1 MTLMRW
7 NPIKDLLAIQE
18 EMNKLFDEKLDKFS
32 GEGTLQERI
41 WEPLVDIYEE
51 EDKFVIKAEIPD
63 VDKKDI
69 DITIED
75 NVLTIKGEKKFEK
88 EEKKENYLRA
98 ERFYGTF
105 RRSFTLPTS
114 VEKDKIKAKLDKGVL
129 TIEIPKKEETKP
141 KKISIDV
148 K

>member
-32 GEGTLQERI
+32 EGALQERI

-51 EDKFVIKAEIPD
+51 EDKFVIKAEVPD

-69 DITIED
+69 EITIED
-75 NVLTIKGEKKFEK
+75 NVLTIKGEKKFER

-98 ERFYGTF
+98 ERYYGAF
-105 RRSFTLPTS
+105 RRSFTLPAT
-114 VEKDKIKAKLDKGVL
+114 VDKEKVKASLDKGVL

-141 KKISIDV
+141 KKIEIDV

>member
-32 GEGTLQERI
+32 EGALQERI

-51 EDKFVIKAEIPD
+51 EDKFVIKAEVPD

-69 DITIED
+69 EITIED
-75 NVLTIKGEKKFEK
+75 NVLTIKGEKKFER

-98 ERFYGTF
+98 ERYYGAF
-105 RRSFTLPTS
+105 RRSFTLPAT
-114 VEKDKIKAKLDKGVL
+114 VDKENVKASLDKGVL

-141 KKISIDV
+141 KKIEIDV

>member
-32 GEGTLQERI
+32 GDAGLQERI

-105 RRSFTLPTS
+105 RRSFTLPAS

>member
-105 RRSFTLPTS
+105 RRSFTLPAS

>member
-1 MTLMRW
+1 MSSTFNRTASLIL
-7 NPIKDLLAIQE
+7 NPE
-18 EMNKLFDEKLDKFS
+18 DE
-32 GEGTLQERI
+32 
-41 WEPLVDIYEE
+41 
-51 EDKFVIKAEIPD
+51 FVIKAEIPG

-105 RRSFTLPTS
+105 RRSFTLPAS
-114 VEKDKIKAKLDKGVL
+114 VDKDKIKAKLDKGVL